1 MSQIVNTLP
10 DFPNSNDLHYGNY
23 FLFYESYTDS
33 YRFVSFDYLIS
44 DTCDSSGS
52 VRCHQGVVYYFRPS
66 YDDWIF
72 NNRFALGQSFVVD
85 SFLIASTVDVYSSD
99 GSLLCS
105 AVSKDYFTN
114 TISLVSDSITASTF
128 LTALNETKTLFP
140 ILIVALVVVIAF
152 RKSWRFLRGCIR
164 GA

>member
-10 DFPNSNDLHYGNY
+10 VSPDNMYYDNL
-23 FLFYESYTDS
+23 FLMYVPLTDT
-33 YRFVSFDYLIS
+33 YRLINFDYLIS
-44 DTCDSSGS
+44 DTVDS
-52 VRCHQGVVYYFRPS
+52 VDVVYCHSSVS
-66 YDDWIF
+66 YDYYPTSDSWTRISQY
-72 NNRFALGQSFVVD
+72 LGSGYV
-85 SFLIASTVDVYSSD
+85 SSYIIASTVDIYDSD

-105 AVSKDYFTN
+105 AVAKDYFTN

-128 LTALNETKTLFP
+128 LTALDETKTLLP
-140 ILIVALVVVIAF
+140 ILIVALVAVIAF